1 MPRPR
6 ISSGELNTAWEKQMV
21 KWRKESALDLYNLV
35 AAIFL
40 LAAPWLF
47 AHANPTAAIDLRIS
61 GAAIAI
67 MSLAAIV
74 AFSIWEGWIN
84 LFVGCWLIA
93 SPWLL
98 GFTHTRAMHFAI
110 AAGAVVAFVALL
122 ELWLEYEKTHLGPA
136 APQAAAKH

>member
-1 MPRPR
+1 M
-6 ISSGELNTAWEKQMV
+6 MH
-21 KWRKESALDLYNLV
+21 WRKESALDLYNLA

-47 AHANPTAAIDLRIS
+47 AHADPTAALDFRIS
-61 GAAIAI
+61 GAAIAV
-67 MSLAAIV
+67 MSLAAIA
-74 AFSIWEGWIN
+74 AFAVWEEWIN
-84 LFVGCWLIA
+84 LFVGCWLIV

-110 AAGAVVAFVALL
+110 AAGAVVAFMALL

-136 APQAAAKH
+136 APQAAERH

>member
-1 MPRPR
+1 
-6 ISSGELNTAWEKQMV
+6 MV

-40 LAAPWLF
+40 LAAPLLF
-47 AHANPTAAIDLRIS
+47 AHANPTAAIDLRFS

-74 AFSIWEGWIN
+74 AFSIWEEWIN

-110 AAGAVVAFVALL
+110 AAGAVVAFMALL
-122 ELWLEYEKTHLGPA
+122 ELWLEYEKTYLDPA
-136 APQAAAKH
+136 ASHAAAKH

>member
-1 MPRPR
+1 M
-6 ISSGELNTAWEKQMV
+6 M
-21 KWRKESALDLYNLV
+21 KWRNESALDLYNLA

-74 AFSIWEGWIN
+74 AFSIWEEWVN
-84 LFVGCWLIA
+84 LLVGCWLIG

-98 GFTHTRAMHFAI
+98 GFAHTRAMHFSI
-110 AAGAVVAFVALL
+110 IAGAVVAFMALL
-122 ELWLEYEKTHLGPA
+122 ELWLEYEKTHLSPA
-136 APQAAAKH
+136 AHVAEDR

>member
-1 MPRPR
+1 MRPAR
-6 ISSGELNTAWEKQMV
+6 MNAGLETAMEQQMM

-47 AHANPTAAIDLRIS
+47 VQANPTAAIDLRIS

-74 AFSIWEGWIN
+74 AFSIWEEWIN
-84 LFVGCWLIA
+84 LAVGCWLIV

-110 AAGAVVAFVALL
+110 AAGAVVAFMALL
-122 ELWLEYEKTHLGPA
+122 ELWLEYEKTHFGSA
-136 APQAAAKH
+136 APQAAERQ

>member
-6 ISSGELNTAWEKQMV
+6 ISGEFETAREEQMV

-47 AHANPTAAIDLRIS
+47 AHANPTAAIDLWIS

-67 MSLAAIV
+67 MSLAAIF
-74 AFSIWEGWIN
+74 AFSIWEEWIN

-110 AAGAVVAFVALL
+110 AAGAVVAFMALL

-136 APQAAAKH
+136 ESQAAAKH